1 MQIAQ
6 STRDCVT
13 LGWWENFACY
23 ATRTYFQDSYFF
35 CNITM
40 LKIEIEM
47 SSFKAPSHDE
57 VCKENKVVSVRFEP
71 FEALKICCITRA
83 LQTFHTKWSKHIFW
97 WQCRINSYPLVP
109 IVSMR
114 KVQVWKSHDCPF
126 FPFPQ
131 PDQSPPEI
139 VPFLPAGTWV
149 RRSKHEGWSVGA
161 LA

>member
-13 LGWWENFACY
+13 LGWWKIFACY

-47 SSFKAPSHDE
+47 SSLKAPSHDE
-57 VCKENKVVSVRFEP
+57 VCKENKVVSARFEP
-71 FEALKICCITRA
+71 FEALRFTAYQSFANISDQMVKTHF
-83 LQTFHTKWSKHIFW
+83 L
-97 WQCRINSYPLVP
+97 WQCRMNSYPLVP

>member
-13 LGWWENFACY
+13 LGWWENFA
-23 ATRTYFQDSYFF
+23 ATLLGLTFKTYSAISR
-35 CNITM
+35 CWK
-40 LKIEIEM
+40 LKCHRLKHHHM
-47 SSFKAPSHDE
+47 MRFARKTRLCRPVLSH
-57 VCKENKVVSVRFEP
+57 
-71 FEALKICCITRA
+71 LKLLDLLHTRA
-83 LQTFHTKWSKHIFW
+83 LQTFETKWSKHIFL
-97 WQCRINSYPLVP
+97 WQCRMNSYPLVP